1 MGVSR
6 FQPKA
11 SSRKRVNPLLRINSR
26 VVFHEVQRHLQA
38 HEHPSPALIKH
49 IEFCHDLAEI
59 IAGNLTAVFPA
70 PGEQPA
76 GIVLF
81 FGKVIRVDAC
91 IHPAVCDPDIIPHA
105 ALIPV
110 DEHEDQIRAELP
122 FQKQI
127 LLNGSSDAVS
137 MNLRKPCST
146 SSFLRSAA
154 FCSKHVKPSV

>member
-38 HEHPSPALIKH
+38 HEHPSPVLIKH

-81 FGKVIRVDAC
+81 FGKVIREDAC
-91 IHPAVCDPDIIPHA
+91 IHPAVCDPDIISHT

-137 MNLRKPCST
+137 MNLREPCST